1 MALFDKTKNNTY
13 ERKIKILRDKTNFNL
28 KGEKILNLYSSLGN
42 EDLFFQ
48 VANII
53 VDNDQLSKK
62 NEDRFLIVL
71 KNFIDMHS
79 YITESDTY
87 LRVVKLLT
95 QCPDILITDIIPK
108 ISYTF
113 TNQEII
119 YKVLLY
125 LFNLLKNNDNSINID
140 DFSNIEAAFSYLIA
154 ARKYY
159 VDDQS
164 LFATFISYIET
175 LGVNKLKYAD
185 KEEIDKITKEFLD
198 EDKKSNGIYDISQE
212 ELEYMSRKASEL
224 GITRSQLETLLKVS
238 EDNIK
243 NTKTVYNTLRDEA
256 IESANMTYEDL
267 QTKITNIINNF
278 SSTFNELKGQ
288 VRRDMKDDGRLL
300 IEAFEKELNQKKEE
314 LVNLISELS
323 IECRDYQKSINNLKR
338 DQSSVLSDIN
348 SYIENSQA
356 LKNLVDRTS
365 HDNDFMKKLDLVK
378 SVADYLEQNGGLT
391 KVTQVGSSESNQS
404 ERIIVPPANKIII
417 QSQGEED
424 KPVDLTPIYYFDAS
438 TEYRKRFAK
447 LMEKKKEMEARGE
460 IFNECFDDVL
470 AIVIHNNVPYIYGP
484 SGTGKTYLVE
494 KQLSK
499 ILELPVVSSHYVS
512 YEQDILGYNNAGNG
526 EYVPTNFYRSFRSGG
541 IVLYDELDCS
551 NPRPTTILN
560 GFLKGQAQAPYTFP
574 NGVSVPRHP
583 NFRII
588 GAGNTTG
595 EGRTVE
601 YSARQKL
608 DESQLQRVY
617 AVECDYD
624 ERVEKNIFAGREG
637 WLLFSKTFRDAI
649 NNIRLSNEVSLNS
662 TGVFTTRDASEIVE
676 YLNDGAFDYKKIIK
690 YKFVQTKGVD
700 YLRLIYGNMEKLYSG
715 ISSEQANKEYQ
726 ELFNEFGRQI
736 EAKAKKLSL
745 GMPTRK

>member
-53 VDNDQLSKK
+53 VDNDPLSKK

-71 KNFIDMHS
+71 KNFIDMHN

-87 LRVVKLLT
+87 LNVVKLLT

-125 LFNLLKNNDNSINID
+125 LFNLLKSKDNSINID
-140 DFSNIEAAFSYLIA
+140 DFSNIEDAFSYLIA

-164 LFATFISYIET
+164 LFAAFISYIET

-185 KEEIDKITKEFLD
+185 KEEIAKITKEFLD
-198 EDKKSNGIYDISQE
+198 EDKRSNGIYDISQE

-243 NTKTVYNTLRDEA
+243 STKTIYNTLRDEA

-267 QTKITNIINNF
+267 QTKIANIIKNF

-300 IEAFEKELNQKKEE
+300 IDAFEKELNQKKEE

-323 IECRDYQKSINNLKR
+323 IECRDYQKSLHNLKR

-417 QSQGEED
+417 QSQSEVD
-424 KPVDLTPIYYFDAS
+424 LPMDLTPIYYFDAS

-624 ERVEKNIFAGREG
+624 ERVEKKYFCRKRRMVIIFKN
-637 WLLFSKTFRDAI
+637 F
-649 NNIRLSNEVSLNS
+649 
-662 TGVFTTRDASEIVE
+662 
-676 YLNDGAFDYKKIIK
+676 
-690 YKFVQTKGVD
+690 
-700 YLRLIYGNMEKLYSG
+700 
-715 ISSEQANKEYQ
+715 
-726 ELFNEFGRQI
+726 
-736 EAKAKKLSL
+736 
-745 GMPTRK
+745 P

>member
-62 NEDRFLIVL
+62 NEDRFLIML
-71 KNFIDMHS
+71 KNFIDIHS
-79 YITESDTY
+79 YVTENDTY

-356 LKNLVDRTS
+356 
-365 HDNDFMKKLDLVK
+365 
-378 SVADYLEQNGGLT
+378 
-391 KVTQVGSSESNQS
+391 
-404 ERIIVPPANKIII
+404 
-417 QSQGEED
+417 
-424 KPVDLTPIYYFDAS
+424 
-438 TEYRKRFAK
+438 
-447 LMEKKKEMEARGE
+447 
-460 IFNECFDDVL
+460 
-470 AIVIHNNVPYIYGP
+470 
-484 SGTGKTYLVE
+484 
-494 KQLSK
+494 
-499 ILELPVVSSHYVS
+499 
-512 YEQDILGYNNAGNG
+512 
-526 EYVPTNFYRSFRSGG
+526 
-541 IVLYDELDCS
+541 
-551 NPRPTTILN
+551 
-560 GFLKGQAQAPYTFP
+560 
-574 NGVSVPRHP
+574 
-583 NFRII
+583 
-588 GAGNTTG
+588 
-595 EGRTVE
+595 
-601 YSARQKL
+601 
-608 DESQLQRVY
+608 
-617 AVECDYD
+617 
-624 ERVEKNIFAGREG
+624 
-637 WLLFSKTFRDAI
+637 
-649 NNIRLSNEVSLNS
+649 
-662 TGVFTTRDASEIVE
+662 
-676 YLNDGAFDYKKIIK
+676 
-690 YKFVQTKGVD
+690 
-700 YLRLIYGNMEKLYSG
+700 
-715 ISSEQANKEYQ
+715 
-726 ELFNEFGRQI
+726 
-736 EAKAKKLSL
+736 
-745 GMPTRK
+745 

>member
-125 LFNLLKNNDNSINID
+125 LFNLLKSKDNSINID

-164 LFATFISYIET
+164 LFAAFISYIET

-438 TEYRKRFAK
+438 TEYRKRFDK
-447 LMEKKKEMEARGE
+447 LMEKKWK
-460 IFNECFDDVL
+460 
-470 AIVIHNNVPYIYGP
+470 
-484 SGTGKTYLVE
+484 LVE
-494 KQLSK
+494 KYLM
-499 ILELPVVSSHYVS
+499 
-512 YEQDILGYNNAGNG
+512 N
-526 EYVPTNFYRSFRSGG
+526 
-541 IVLYDELDCS
+541 VLMM
-551 NPRPTTILN
+551 
-560 GFLKGQAQAPYTFP
+560 F
-574 NGVSVPRHP
+574 
-583 NFRII
+583 
-588 GAGNTTG
+588 
-595 EGRTVE
+595 
-601 YSARQKL
+601 
-608 DESQLQRVY
+608 
-617 AVECDYD
+617 
-624 ERVEKNIFAGREG
+624 
-637 WLLFSKTFRDAI
+637 
-649 NNIRLSNEVSLNS
+649 
-662 TGVFTTRDASEIVE
+662 
-676 YLNDGAFDYKKIIK
+676 
-690 YKFVQTKGVD
+690 
-700 YLRLIYGNMEKLYSG
+700 
-715 ISSEQANKEYQ
+715 
-726 ELFNEFGRQI
+726 
-736 EAKAKKLSL
+736 
-745 GMPTRK
+745 

>member
-62 NEDRFLIVL
+62 NEERFLIML
-71 KNFIDMHS
+71 KNVIDIHS
-79 YITESDTY
+79 YVTENDTY

-185 KEEIDKITKEFLD
+185 KEEIDKITKEFLH

-288 VRRDMKDDGRLL
+288 
-300 IEAFEKELNQKKEE
+300 
-314 LVNLISELS
+314 
-323 IECRDYQKSINNLKR
+323 
-338 DQSSVLSDIN
+338 
-348 SYIENSQA
+348 
-356 LKNLVDRTS
+356 
-365 HDNDFMKKLDLVK
+365 
-378 SVADYLEQNGGLT
+378 
-391 KVTQVGSSESNQS
+391 
-404 ERIIVPPANKIII
+404 
-417 QSQGEED
+417 
-424 KPVDLTPIYYFDAS
+424 
-438 TEYRKRFAK
+438 
-447 LMEKKKEMEARGE
+447 
-460 IFNECFDDVL
+460 
-470 AIVIHNNVPYIYGP
+470 
-484 SGTGKTYLVE
+484 
-494 KQLSK
+494 
-499 ILELPVVSSHYVS
+499 
-512 YEQDILGYNNAGNG
+512 
-526 EYVPTNFYRSFRSGG
+526 
-541 IVLYDELDCS
+541 
-551 NPRPTTILN
+551 
-560 GFLKGQAQAPYTFP
+560 
-574 NGVSVPRHP
+574 
-583 NFRII
+583 
-588 GAGNTTG
+588 
-595 EGRTVE
+595 
-601 YSARQKL
+601 
-608 DESQLQRVY
+608 
-617 AVECDYD
+617 
-624 ERVEKNIFAGREG
+624 
-637 WLLFSKTFRDAI
+637 
-649 NNIRLSNEVSLNS
+649 
-662 TGVFTTRDASEIVE
+662 
-676 YLNDGAFDYKKIIK
+676 
-690 YKFVQTKGVD
+690 
-700 YLRLIYGNMEKLYSG
+700 
-715 ISSEQANKEYQ
+715 
-726 ELFNEFGRQI
+726 
-736 EAKAKKLSL
+736 
-745 GMPTRK
+745 